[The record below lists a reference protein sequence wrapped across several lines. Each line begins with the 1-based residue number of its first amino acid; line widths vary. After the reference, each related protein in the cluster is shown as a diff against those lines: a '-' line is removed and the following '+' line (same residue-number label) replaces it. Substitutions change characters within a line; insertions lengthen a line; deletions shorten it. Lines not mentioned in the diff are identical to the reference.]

1 MVNVANVI
9 TVSRVVLALFTLAL
23 LYLPATNTI
32 LWTVFGLTVFVIWAD
47 GLDGYFAR
55 KLNQSSK
62 FGAILDIAGDRAVEM
77 AYWIVF
83 ASLGW
88 IAVWVPLLYLVR
100 GTFVDAL
107 RSQASEQGYTAF
119 GAKTMMQSPLGKFL
133 VASNF
138 SRFTYAVV
146 KALAFCLI
154 IACHIPT
161 PVQSQL
167 AITADVMVYISAAFC
182 LVRGLPVLFESGHLF
197 KATQ

>member
-1 MVNVANVI
+1 
-9 TVSRVVLALFTLAL
+9 
-23 LYLPATNTI
+23 
-32 LWTVFGLTVFVIWAD
+32 
-47 GLDGYFAR
+47 
-55 KLNQSSK
+55 
-62 FGAILDIAGDRAVEM
+62 
-77 AYWIVF
+77 
-83 ASLGW
+83 
-88 IAVWVPLLYLVR
+88 VPLLYLVR

-146 KALAFCLI
+146 KALAFCLL
-154 IACHIPT
+154 IACHIAT

-167 AITADVMVYISAAFC
+167 ALTADVMVYISAAFC